1 MIVGITGGSGSGK
14 TTLLGCLAQAG
25 ALVLDCDQI
34 YHRLLRENPALL
46 RAIGERFPGTVQNGV
61 LDRKKLGNLVF
72 SNENALSDL
81 NRITHSA
88 VKAEVLRLLEAAPGH
103 TAIDA
108 IGLFEGGLGEL
119 CQVTVAVI
127 APEEDRIRRL
137 MQRDGISRD
146 YALSRIRAQHPDSWF
161 REKCTHCLENRGTIS
176 EFRSQ
181 CLAFLQEIGIIE

>member
-34 YHRLLRENPALL
+34 YHRLLREDPALL
-46 RAIGERFPGTVQNGV
+46 QAIEARFPGTVENGV

-88 VKAEVLRLLEAAPGH
+88 VKAEVLRLLETAPEH

-181 CLAFLQEIGIIE
+181 CLAFLQKIGIIE

>member
-25 ALVLDCDQI
+25 SLVLDCDQI
-34 YHRLLRENPALL
+34 YHRLLREDPALL
-46 RAIGERFPGTVQNGV
+46 QAIEARFPGTVENGV

-146 YALSRIRAQHPDSWF
+146 YALSRIQAQHPDSWF

-176 EFRSQ
+176 EFRGQ

>member
-34 YHRLLRENPALL
+34 YHRLLREDPALL
-46 RAIGERFPGTVQNGV
+46 RAIGERFPGTVENGV

-176 EFRSQ
+176 EFRGQ